1 MQSTLA
7 TFVTDLE
14 LGSIMSFAAWI
25 LIGGLVGLIG
35 SKIINKTRH
44 GLVRDVLLSIFG
56 AMFAGFLT
64 NLLGE
69 SRTGGLDRYSLV
81 VAAVGALVFL
91 ITYQAMFRRGAIPWE
106 VTLIERFRRRRK
118 GRVEHH

>member
-25 LIGGLVGLIG
+25 LLGGLVGFIG
-35 SKIINKTRH
+35 SKIINKTDH
-44 GLVRDVLLSIFG
+44 GLVRDVLLGIFG

-69 SRTGGLDRYSLV
+69 SRTGGLDRYSLL

-91 ITYQAMFRRGAIPWE
+91 ITYHGMYRRDG
-106 VTLIERFRRRRK
+106 LH
-118 GRVEHH
+118 GR